1 MVFFPATAYL
11 FFMSIHSILD
21 FRMND
26 INGVETPI
34 RKFEGK
40 VLLIVNVAS
49 RCGLTPQYK
58 SLQTLYDRYKD
69 KGLEILGFPANN
81 FLRQEPGSD
90 SDIRDFC
97 STNYGVTFSVFS
109 KISVRG
115 RDIHPMYKFL
125 TDPVTNPKFPGAI
138 GWNFAKFLIDRTGAV
153 IARFEPKVDPL
164 DPVVISAIEAAAA
177 S

>member
-1 MVFFPATAYL
+1 
-11 FFMSIHSILD
+11 MSISSILD
-21 FRMND
+21 FSMKD
-26 INGVETPI
+26 ISGVETPI

-40 VLLIVNVAS
+40 TLMVVNVAS
-49 RCGLTPQYK
+49 KCGLTPQYK
-58 SLQTLYDRYKD
+58 GLQTLYERYKD
-69 KGLEILGFPANN
+69 KGLEILAFPANN

-97 STNYGVTFSVFS
+97 SAKYGVTFSVFS

-125 TDPVTNPKFPGAI
+125 TDPITNPKFPGTI

-153 IARFEPKVDPL
+153 IARFAPKVAPL
-164 DPVVISAIEAAAA
+164 DPVVISAIEAAVA